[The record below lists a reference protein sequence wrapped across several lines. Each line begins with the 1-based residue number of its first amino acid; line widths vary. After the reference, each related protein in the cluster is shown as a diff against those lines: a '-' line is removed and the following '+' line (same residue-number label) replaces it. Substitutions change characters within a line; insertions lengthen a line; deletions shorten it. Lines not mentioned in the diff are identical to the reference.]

1 MQLYKK
7 LKQFKDLVIA
17 QHDGISHLKDMCN
30 IAIAMQLEVL
40 KQSGNADYATCYNT

>member
-30 IAIAMQLEVL
+30 IKKSCYAIRSFETVR
-40 KQSGNADYATCYNT
+40 KC